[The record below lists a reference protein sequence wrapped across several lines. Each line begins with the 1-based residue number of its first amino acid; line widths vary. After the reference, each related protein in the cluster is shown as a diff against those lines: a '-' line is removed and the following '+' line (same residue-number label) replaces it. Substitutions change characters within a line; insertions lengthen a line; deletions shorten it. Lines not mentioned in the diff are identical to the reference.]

1 MIDEFKIKRGN
12 VFIADLDPTVGS
24 EQYGRRPVVILS
36 NDLNNKYSPT
46 ILVAPLTKILKKTKL
61 PTHIMIRKNYFLK
74 YDSLILLEQI
84 RTIDKSRL
92 VSYKGKVDSSTLE
105 KINNGLIESED
116 IDIITYLKSSGIGG
130 KDEERKRIYS
140 DYYNEEIQTRCSSKG

>member
-1 MIDEFKIKRGN
+1 MIEEDKIKRGN
-12 VFIADLDPTVGS
+12 VFIADLNPTVGS

-61 PTHIMIRKNYFLK
+61 PTHIIIRKNYFLK
-74 YDSLILLEQI
+74 YDSLILLEQL
-84 RTIDKSRL
+84 RTIDKARL
-92 VSYKGKVDSSTLE
+92 VAYKGKVDFNTLE

-116 IDIITYLKSSGIGG
+116 IDFILYLKSLGIGG

-140 DYYNEEIQTRCSSKG
+140 DYYNEEI

>member
-61 PTHIMIRKNYFLK
+61 PTHIMIIKNYFLK

-92 VSYKGKVDSSTLE
+92 VSYIGKVDSSTLE

-116 IDIITYLKSSGIGG
+116 IDIITYLKISGIGG

-140 DYYNEEIQTRCSSKG
+140 NYYNEEI

>member
-1 MIDEFKIKRGN
+1 MIDEFKIKRGS

-140 DYYNEEIQTRCSSKG
+140 NYYNEEI

>member
-46 ILVAPLTKILKKTKL
+46 ILVAPLTKIMKKTKL

-92 VSYKGKVDSSTLE
+92 ISYKGKVDSSTLE

-116 IDIITYLKSSGIGG
+116 LDIITYLKSSGIGG

-140 DYYNEEIQTRCSSKG
+140 NYYNEEI

>member
-1 MIDEFKIKRGN
+1 MIEEDKIKRGN
-12 VFIADLDPTVGS
+12 VFIADLNPTVGS

-74 YDSLILLEQI
+74 YDSIILLEQL
-84 RTIDKSRL
+84 RTIDKTRL
-92 VSYKGKVDSSTLE
+92 VAYKGKVDFNTLE

-116 IDIITYLKSSGIGG
+116 IDFILYLKSLGIGG

-140 DYYNEEIQTRCSSKG
+140 DYYNEEI

>member
-36 NDLNNKYSPT
+36 NDLNNKYSST

-140 DYYNEEIQTRCSSKG
+140 NYYNEEI

>member
-84 RTIDKSRL
+84 RTIDKSRI

-116 IDIITYLKSSGIGG
+116 IDFITYLKSLGIGG

-140 DYYNEEIQTRCSSKG
+140 DYYNEEI

>member
-1 MIDEFKIKRGN
+1 MIEEDKIKRGS
-12 VFIADLDPTVGS
+12 VFIADLNPTVGS

-61 PTHIMIRKNYFLK
+61 PTHIIIRKNYFLK
-74 YDSLILLEQI
+74 YDSLILLEQL
-84 RTIDKSRL
+84 RTIDKARL
-92 VSYKGKVDSSTLE
+92 VAYKGKVDFNTLE

-116 IDIITYLKSSGIGG
+116 IDFITYLKSLGIGG

-140 DYYNEEIQTRCSSKG
+140 DYYNEEI

>member
-1 MIDEFKIKRGN
+1 MTVRRGE
-12 VFIADLDPTVGS
+12 IYYADLSPVVGS
-24 EQYGRRPVVILS
+24 EQGGIRPVVIVQ
-36 NDLNNKYSPT
+36 NDMGNRYSPT
-46 ILVAPLTKILKKTKL
+46 IIVVPITTRLNKKNL
-61 PTHIMIRKNYFLK
+61 PTHTKINNSSLLK
-74 YDSLILLEQI
+74 ESIALMEQI

-92 VSYKGKVDSSTLE
+92 ISYKGKVDSSTLE

-140 DYYNEEIQTRCSSKG
+140 NYYNE

>member
-1 MIDEFKIKRGN
+1 MIEEDKIKRGS
-12 VFIADLDPTVGS
+12 VFIADLNPTVGS

-61 PTHIMIRKNYFLK
+61 PTHIIIRKNYFLK
-74 YDSLILLEQI
+74 YDSLILLEQL
-84 RTIDKSRL
+84 RTIDKVRL
-92 VSYKGKVDSSTLE
+92 VAYKGKVDFNTLE

-116 IDIITYLKSSGIGG
+116 IDFITYLKSLGIGG

-140 DYYNEEIQTRCSSKG
+140 DYYNEEI

>member
-92 VSYKGKVDSSTLE
+92 VSYKGKVDSRTLE

-140 DYYNEEIQTRCSSKG
+140 NYYNEEI

>member
-1 MIDEFKIKRGN
+1 MIEEDNIKRGN
-12 VFIADLDPTVGS
+12 VFIADLDPTIGS

-61 PTHIMIRKNYFLK
+61 PTHIMIKKNYFLK
-74 YDSLILLEQI
+74 YDSLILLEQL

-92 VSYKGKVDSSTLE
+92 TAFKGKVDKITLE
-105 KINNGLIESED
+105 KINNGLIESQD
-116 IDIITYLKSSGIGG
+116 IDFILYLKKFGIGG
-130 KDEERKRIYS
+130 TDDEKKRLYR
-140 DYYNEEIQTRCSSKG
+140 DYYFEGL

>member
-1 MIDEFKIKRGN
+1 MIEEDKIKRGN

-140 DYYNEEIQTRCSSKG
+140 NYYNEEI

>member
-92 VSYKGKVDSSTLE
+92 ISYKGKVDSSTLE

-140 DYYNEEIQTRCSSKG
+140 NYYNEEI

>member
-140 DYYNEEIQTRCSSKG
+140 NYYNKEI

>member
-1 MIDEFKIKRGN
+1 MIEEDKIKRGS
-12 VFIADLDPTVGS
+12 VFIADLNPTVGS

-61 PTHIMIRKNYFLK
+61 PTHIIIRKNYFLK
-74 YDSLILLEQI
+74 YDSLILLEQL
-84 RTIDKSRL
+84 RTIDKVRL
-92 VSYKGKVDSSTLE
+92 VAYKGKVDFNTLE

-116 IDIITYLKSSGIGG
+116 IDFITYLKSLGIGG
-130 KDEERKRIYS
+130 KDEERKRIY
-140 DYYNEEIQTRCSSKG
+140 

>member
-1 MIDEFKIKRGN
+1 MIDDFKIKRGN

-140 DYYNEEIQTRCSSKG
+140 NYYNEEI

>member
-36 NDLNNKYSPT
+36 NDLNNKYSST

-140 DYYNEEIQTRCSSKG
+140 HYYNEEI